1 MSEAR
6 MTQEKLTQK
15 RPTEDKLTEDK
26 PSVLHVTHDGAVATV
41 RVDRPKVNAVDPA
54 MIEEFL
60 ATLSPLAADPKVRC
74 IVITGT
80 GRFFVAGA
88 DIAVMRDLSAENQA
102 KMRRWIHV
110 QRVIEQAPKPVVAA
124 MNGHALGG
132 GAELALACDL
142 RILSTQATFGFPEM
156 RLGLFPGAG
165 GSQRL
170 PRLVGPHLAKRL
182 IIEGEGLTPRR
193 ALELGL
199 VDVVVEHT
207 EFDAVVAERARRL
220 AAQPTATIALLKRV
234 VDEGYGLP
242 VEQALEREEKG
253 VADLIGTA
261 DAAEGLQAFL
271 DKRTP
276 VFIGR

>member
-1 MSEAR
+1 
-6 MTQEKLTQK
+6 MTATA
-15 RPTEDKLTEDK
+15 
-26 PSVLHVTHDGAVATV
+26 PSVLHVTHDGAVATI
-41 RVDRPKVNAVDPA
+41 RVDRPKANAVNPA

-60 ATLSPLAADPKVRC
+60 TVLAPLAADPEVRC

-80 GRFFVAGA
+80 GRFFIAGA
-88 DIAVMRDLSAENQA
+88 DIAVMRDLSAGNQA
-102 KMRRWIHV
+102 KMRRWIDV

-124 MNGHALGG
+124 INGHALGG
-132 GAELALACDL
+132 GAELSLACDL
-142 RILSTQATFGFPEM
+142 RITSADATFGFPEI

-182 IIEGEGLTPRR
+182 MIEGERLASGR

-199 VDVVVEHT
+199 VDLVAEPDD
-207 EFDAVVAERARRL
+207 FDAVVTEQAQRL
-220 AAQPTATIALLKRV
+220 AARPTAAIALLKRV

-242 VEQALEREEKG
+242 VEQALAREEKG
-253 VADLIGTA
+253 VADLTRTA

-271 DKRTP
+271 DKREA
-276 VFIGR
+276 VFTGR

>member
-6 MTQEKLTQK
+6 MTQ
-15 RPTEDKLTEDK
+15 DK
-26 PSVLHVTHDGAVATV
+26 PTRVLHVTRDGAVATV

-60 ATLSPLAADPKVRC
+60 SVLSPLAADPEVRC

-102 KMRRWIHV
+102 KMRRWILV
-110 QRVIEQAPKPVVAA
+110 QRAIEQTPKPVVAA

-132 GAELALACDL
+132 GAELSLACDL
-142 RILSTQATFGFPEM
+142 RILSAEATFGFPEM

-182 IIEGEGLTPRR
+182 MIEGELLAPQR

-199 VDVVVEHT
+199 VDVVVEHA
-207 EFDAVVAERARRL
+207 EFEATVAERAGRL

-242 VEQALEREEKG
+242 LEQALEREEKG

-271 DKRTP
+271 EKRPP
-276 VFIGR
+276 VFTGQ

>member
-1 MSEAR
+1 MSEAS
-6 MTQEKLTQK
+6 MTKPAEEKS
-15 RPTEDKLTEDK
+15 
-26 PSVLHVTHDGAVATV
+26 SVLHVTRDGAVATV

-60 ATLSPLAADPKVRC
+60 ATLSPLAADPQVRC

-80 GRFFVAGA
+80 GRFFLAGA

-102 KMRRWIHV
+102 RMRRWIHV
-110 QRVIEQAPKPVVAA
+110 QRAIEQAPKPVVAA

-132 GAELALACDL
+132 GAELSLACDL

-182 IIEGEGLTPRR
+182 MIEAEGLTPRR

-199 VDVVVEHT
+199 VDVVVEHA
-207 EFDAVVAERARRL
+207 EFEAAVAERARRL

-234 VDEGYGLP
+234 VDEGHGLP
-242 VEQALEREEKG
+242 LEQALEREEKG

-271 DKRTP
+271 EKRAA
-276 VFIGR
+276 VFTGQ

>member
-1 MSEAR
+1 
-6 MTQEKLTQK
+6 MTA
-15 RPTEDKLTEDK
+15 
-26 PSVLHVTHDGAVATV
+26 PSVLNVTRDGAVATI
-41 RVDRPKVNAVDPA
+41 RIDRPKANAVDPA

-60 ATLSPLAADPKVRC
+60 AVLPPLAADPEVRC

-80 GRFFVAGA
+80 GRFFIAGA
-88 DIAVMRDLSAENQA
+88 DIAVMRDLSAGNQA
-102 KMRRWIHV
+102 RMRRWIDV
-110 QRVIEQAPKPVVAA
+110 QRLIEQAPKPVVAA

-132 GAELALACDL
+132 GAELSLACDL
-142 RILSTQATFGFPEM
+142 RIISADASFGFPEI

-182 IIEGEGLTPRR
+182 MIEGERLAPQR

-199 VDVVVEHT
+199 VDVVAAAD
-207 EFDAVVAERARRL
+207 EFEAVVAERAHRL
-220 AAQPTATIALLKRV
+220 ADRPTAALALLKRV

-242 VEQALEREEKG
+242 VEEALEREEKG
-253 VADLIGTA
+253 VAELTRTA

-271 DKRTP
+271 EKREP
-276 VFIGR
+276 EFIGR

>member
-6 MTQEKLTQK
+6 MSEEK
-15 RPTEDKLTEDK
+15 R
-26 PSVLHVTHDGAVATV
+26 SVLHVTRDGAVATI
-41 RVDRPKVNAVDPA
+41 RVNRPKANAVNPA

-60 ATLSPLAADPKVRC
+60 TLLRPLAAEPAVRC
-74 IVITGT
+74 VVITGT
-80 GRFFVAGA
+80 GRFFIAGA
-88 DIAVMRDLSAENQA
+88 DIAVMRDLSVANQA
-102 KMRRWIHV
+102 KMRRWIDV

-142 RILSTQATFGFPEM
+142 RVLSSEATFGFPEM

-170 PRLVGPHLAKRL
+170 PRLVGPHMAKRL
-182 IIEGEGLTPRR
+182 MIEGESLTPQR

-199 VDVVVEHT
+199 VDLVVEQA
-207 EFDAVVAERARRL
+207 EFDTMVAERARRL
-220 AAQPTATIALLKRV
+220 AAQPTAAIGLLKRV

-242 VEQALEREEKG
+242 VEQALEREERG
-253 VADLIGTA
+253 VADLTGTA

-271 DKRTP
+271 DKRAP
-276 VFIGR
+276 VFTGR